1 MIDPNLLC
9 MRCMGELTH
18 ENGVCPHC
26 GFDNDSPS
34 NEPHQLEC
42 RSILV
47 GSYLVGCVLG
57 QGGFGPSWIAGNR
70 HGAAASRVLEQNQSL
85 TATAAESMRRTPGNL
100 IT

>member
-1 MIDPNLLC
+1 M
-9 MRCMGELTH
+9 M
-18 ENGVCPHC
+18 NGAA
-26 GFDNDSPS
+26 
-34 NEPHQLEC
+34 
-42 RSILV
+42 
-47 GSYLVGCVLG
+47 LG